1 MAIFKILRLNKMTCG
16 NRRGLIDMDVQM
28 HGIYEDLYLLPGTE
42 LSILPVGEKDA
53 GIITES
59 NTDYKYVGNN
69 ALYDYPDN
77 S

>member
-28 HGIYEDLYLLPGTE
+28 YGIYQDLYLLPGTE
-42 LSILPVGEKDA
+42 INNKLPKGEKDA

-59 NTDYKYVGNN
+59 NSSYEYSREN
-69 ALYDYPDN
+69 AIYDYP
-77 S
+77 